1 MKPSFYRTAM
11 VLGEEAEQRLDG
23 ACAVVFGVGGVGGHC
38 VDALARCG
46 VGNLFLIDSAC
57 VKQSNLNRQICAK
70 KSTIGMKKV
79 EAMKMHVEDVSDCRV
94 IAVDAFAMPENIC
107 ELIPENAD
115 IVIDAVDT
123 VTAKIAVIIEAKRR
137 GIPVL
142 SSMGAG
148 NRFDPTCVRSTDIY
162 KTSIDPLARVMRRE
176 LKKRGVEELTVVYST
191 EEPIVPLIP
200 TPDPDMKPNAPASVP
215 FVPGAFGL
223 ALAKLAVEEIL
234 KNRNGD
240 EFLNEPQKY

>member
-11 VLGEEAEQRLDG
+11 VLGENAEKKLEEA
-23 ACAVVFGVGGVGGHC
+23 CVVVFGVGGVGGHC

-46 VGNLFLIDSAC
+46 VGNIVLIDSAC
-57 VKQSNLNRQICAK
+57 VKPSNLNRQICAK
-70 KSTIGMKKV
+70 KSTVGMKKV
-79 EAMKMHVEDVSDCRV
+79 EAMKRHVEDVSDCSAS
-94 IAVDAFAMPENIC
+94 AVDAFAMPENIC
-107 ELIPENAD
+107 GLIPDNAD

-123 VTAKIAVIIEAKRR
+123 VTAKIAIITEAKKR

-148 NRFDPTCVRSTDIY
+148 NRFDPTCIRSTDIY

-176 LKKRGVEELTVVYST
+176 LKKRGVESLTVVYSV

-200 TPDPDMKPNAPASVP
+200 APDPDMKPNAPASVP

-223 ALAKLAVEEIL
+223 ALAKLAVERIL
-234 KNRNGD
+234 ENRNGD
-240 EFLNEPQKY
+240 E